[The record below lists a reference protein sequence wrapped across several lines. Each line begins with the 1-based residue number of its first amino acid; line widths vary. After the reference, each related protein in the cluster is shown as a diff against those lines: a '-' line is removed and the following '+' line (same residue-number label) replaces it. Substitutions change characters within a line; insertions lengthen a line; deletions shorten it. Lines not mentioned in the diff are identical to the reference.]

1 MIVYLIAAAQ
11 ALFYLASVP
20 LHLAV
25 CLRTR
30 GGLRI
35 GVGVSAFERRFALNA
50 ALRRLARG
58 PGRKP
63 KPGKKPPV
71 GRLAKAI
78 RRLKP
83 QITLR
88 GRLNLGDAAATAM
101 ACGALRSLEAAL
113 WGVLPAQRDAIPAQ
127 RGAVPVQWGAAP
139 AQRGAAPALRLRVAP
154 EFQGEP
160 GVELQGMIRA
170 RAGKIIY
177 AALRGGIDEAN
188 GRIAQWKSTR
198 LKT

>member
-1 MIVYLIAAAQ
+1 MG
-11 ALFYLASVP
+11 F
-20 LHLAV
+20 
-25 CLRTR
+25 
-30 GGLRI
+30 
-35 GVGVSAFERRFALNA
+35 SAFERRFALNA

-58 PGRKP
+58 P
-63 KPGKKPPV
+63 KPGKRPPV
-71 GRLAKAI
+71 GRLAKAL

-83 QITLR
+83 EITLR
-88 GRLNLGDAAATAM
+88 GRLNLGDAAATAL
-101 ACGALRSLEAAL
+101 ACGALRSLEAAQRGAAPAL
-113 WGVLPAQRDAIPAQ
+113 WGVLSAQ
-127 RGAVPVQWGAAP
+127 RGAASAQRGAAP
-139 AQRGAAPALRLRVAP
+139 AQRGAAPALRLRVVP